1 MKILHIISLCVYIGH
16 HVTQALPKCSKHEVC
31 QTAEGNE
38 RQLDWLKKGLSR
50 LSEELMRSQFRQE
63 QRVRSEGWS
72 GIQQIRQRHS
82 GERNYYVESHT
93 GYEAGGI
100 YDTPNSDRSVGIGEL
115 EAVLNGVHFRTRR
128 NNYPLHMNHKN
139 SSEFWAT
146 QPIDFPEVPE
156 AVLNKTTVKEPNP
169 ECWGDII
176 AEFLGDSTAILS
188 VTTNSI
194 YPDEIS
200 YTYLWSTG
208 ETTSTILVNEDDTYC
223 VTVVDSYGCEFST
236 CLFVSIWDIPW
247 ANAIFGYVHG
257 DDFVGNLDATIE
269 IYKVVEDETVELY
282 SDGIETND
290 GLFVVNDV
298 PDGKYIVLAYADAEG
313 YVPTY
318 GYSTSSWEEAHQ
330 YEVDGNATSVPVLSI
345 EMIPIETVEGYGS
358 IQGMVSTDNIV
369 ANDTKDETRSSVPLE
384 GANIMLMHN
393 AAPVGQLFTD
403 DEGNFSFINLPF
415 GTYEVI
421 LEIPG
426 FPRKVLV
433 VVLSEENPNVTD
445 VDFET
450 ELISTSTQNT
460 SALSA
465 LTLSPNPTSHTLVVD
480 FEHNSRKELEY
491 RLTDMHGKLI
501 MSSVMDIN
509 SGENTLQLDVSSLKN
524 GVYNLVL
531 QTNEERVAKR
541 FIKL

>member
-1 MKILHIISLCVYIGH
+1 M
-16 HVTQALPKCSKHEVC
+16 
-31 QTAEGNE
+31 
-38 RQLDWLKKGLSR
+38 
-50 LSEELMRSQFRQE
+50 
-63 QRVRSEGWS
+63 
-72 GIQQIRQRHS
+72 
-82 GERNYYVESHT
+82 
-93 GYEAGGI
+93 
-100 YDTPNSDRSVGIGEL
+100 
-115 EAVLNGVHFRTRR
+115 
-128 NNYPLHMNHKN
+128 
-139 SSEFWAT
+139 
-146 QPIDFPEVPE
+146 
-156 AVLNKTTVKEPNP
+156 
-169 ECWGDII
+169 
-176 AEFLGDSTAILS
+176 
-188 VTTNSI
+188 
-194 YPDEIS
+194 
-200 YTYLWSTG
+200 
-208 ETTSTILVNEDDTYC
+208 
-223 VTVVDSYGCEFST
+223 
-236 CLFVSIWDIPW
+236 SIWDIPW

-450 ELISTSTQNT
+450 ELISTSTQNI

-480 FEHNSRKELEY
+480 FEYDSRKELEY